1 MTLYSTFVNILSY
14 SLIHYTGSRM
24 QMAKKRKTYYISKEH
39 IDSIAR
45 LATQQ
50 ERSDSFIL
58 DKLLDEIFKKK
69 LPS

>member
-1 MTLYSTFVNILSY
+1 
-14 SLIHYTGSRM
+14 M
-24 QMAKKRKTYYISKEH
+24 QMAKTRKTYYISKEH